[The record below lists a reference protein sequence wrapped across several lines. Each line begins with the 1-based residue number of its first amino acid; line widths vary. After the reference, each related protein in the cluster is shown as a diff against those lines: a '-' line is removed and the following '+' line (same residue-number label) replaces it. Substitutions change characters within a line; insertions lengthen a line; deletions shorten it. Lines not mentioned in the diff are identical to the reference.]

1 MDKNFRR
8 AGDLDFL
15 DKQIKKNDDLKLGE
29 PVFKRAGDLEHTR
42 IVNSTADLKLTSS
55 YFKRAGDLEP
65 VPNNFKPAGDL
76 SGKSLKEEI
85 KDYILSVT
93 SGQRYNAVCE
103 LGTLCGG
110 GMTIVTFDKLKEMV
124 NEGYN
129 IVSAKYIND
138 TMIDVEFQ
146 QFRQDKQIERRK

>member
-1 MDKNFRR
+1 MNKYFKMAGNLDSSDTQTKKNDGLKLGEPFFRRAGDLETPEKVNSTGLKSANPHFRR
-8 AGDLDFL
+8 AGDLD
-15 DKQIKKNDDLKLGE
+15 
-29 PVFKRAGDLEHTR
+29 
-42 IVNSTADLKLTSS
+42 
-55 YFKRAGDLEP
+55 
-65 VPNNFKPAGDL
+65 
-76 SGKSLKEEI
+76 GKSLKEEI
-85 KDYILSVT
+85 EDYILSVT
-93 SGQRYNAVCE
+93 SGKRYDAVCE

-146 QFRQDKQIERRK
+146 QFRQDKQAERRR